1 MCPYPEC
8 SSRPLVVFAVCQ
20 ASYQHPEQSYDQAFD
35 TFFNFIFEDIRAMTG
50 IDLDF
55 NVYKEF
61 VVETETGEK
70 RAFLL
75 EEILNNKLRVH
86 AEVKA
91 AIARRAKVVS

>member
-1 MCPYPEC
+1 
-8 SSRPLVVFAVCQ
+8 
-20 ASYQHPEQSYDQAFD
+20 
-35 TFFNFIFEDIRAMTG
+35 MTG